1 MYKILTLETNNLF
14 SATFMFIKN
23 RMKSSEWA
31 RTNVLIYNV
40 EKKVAW
46 IPSKPVLIITAGVLL
61 NLALTKPVSRK
72 VFCVLNKCYP
82 CVYFTFDGTNKGFM
96 CLSKKGCRGT
106 STFRGND
113 GRLEQ
118 LLKKVQSC
126 SGSLVSLL
134 DTQLCSS
141 YGLLLRVL
149 MRLSPHMFL
158 LYLS

>member
-1 MYKILTLETNNLF
+1 MV
-14 SATFMFIKN
+14 IKN
-23 RMKSSEWA
+23 QMKSSEGA
-31 RTNVLIYNV
+31 RTKVLVYNV
-40 EKKVAW
+40 EKKVAC
-46 IPSKPVLIITAGVLL
+46 ITSKPALIITAGVLL
-61 NLALTKPVSRK
+61 NLAFTKAVSRT

-82 CVYFTFDGTNKGFM
+82 CVYFTFVGPNKGFM
-96 CLSKKGCRGT
+96 CLSKKRAAEEPALSGVMM
-106 STFRGND
+106 

-141 YGLLLRVL
+141 YGLLLRIL

-158 LYLS
+158 LYLSLANLMA

>member
-1 MYKILTLETNNLF
+1 MCKIFILETNNLF
-14 SATFMFIKN
+14 SATFMVIKN
-23 RMKSSEWA
+23 HRKSSEWA
-31 RTNVLIYNV
+31 RTNLSYLEYLPNL
-40 EKKVAW
+40 
-46 IPSKPVLIITAGVLL
+46 SSLL
-61 NLALTKPVSRK
+61 QL
-72 VFCVLNKCYP
+72 VFCWTWPVKKTVCKAVFFVLNKCYP
-82 CVYFTFDGTNKGFM
+82 CVYFTFVETNKGFM

-126 SGSLVSLL
+126 LGSLVSLL

-141 YGLLLRVL
+141 YGLFLRVL